1 MLNNFHLYCPKCKI
15 ETFNSC
21 KTIQSVSYHRARRFR
36 RRADNPLASRHTDYR
51 LFFFLIAFSL
61 NAYLVNTTR
70 PLYSALRRK
79 TTVLKQQFQAAV
91 FFLKNENTGGVLRS
105 PFFKD
110 TAVSGRYRVSI
121 FVFFHSTHDL
131 HQLKKA

>member
-1 MLNNFHLYCPKCKI
+1 MHLGKI
-15 ETFNSC
+15 FYKLSNCAIPVCGVCGSASHYRNGYLSKAPSTGKINLFYDVCSFTQRFYFRNRTNKEIKNRNFNSC

-51 LFFFLIAFSL
+51 LFSFDSIFI

-79 TTVLKQQFQAAV
+79 RRF
-91 FFLKNENTGGVLRS
+91 
-105 PFFKD
+105 
-110 TAVSGRYRVSI
+110 
-121 FVFFHSTHDL
+121 
-131 HQLKKA
+131 